1 MNIYK
6 LQYNTKA
13 QADADFLDK
22 GVTQV
27 VEVEGQ
33 QYTKNSSATQAL
45 VDLGKIVETP
55 GTYDPDGHVITP
67 PVYFDGV
74 FYDIMTTEHIDFGTH
89 ALTPTKCLHGF
100 AGYSIDANGDNVEPQ
115 Q

>member
-6 LQYNTKA
+6 LQYDNKA

-33 QYTKNSSATQAL
+33 QLTTNSSATQAI
-45 VDLGKIVETP
+45 VDMGKIVETP

-67 PVYFDGV
+67 AVYFDGV

-115 Q
+115 

>member
-6 LQYNTKA
+6 LQYDNKA

-22 GVTQV
+22 GVV
-27 VEVEGQ
+27 HIVEAEGEQ
-33 QYTKNSSATQAL
+33 HTVYTEATQSI
-45 VDLGKIVETP
+45 VDMGKIVETP

-74 FYDIMTTEHIDFGTH
+74 FYDIMTTEHIDFGSH

>member
-6 LQYNTKA
+6 LQYDTKA

-22 GVTQV
+22 GVTEI

-33 QYTKNSSATQAL
+33 QLTTNSSATQAI

>member
-6 LQYNTKA
+6 LQYDTKA
-13 QADADFLDK
+13 QADADFLNK
-22 GVTQV
+22 GVTQI
-27 VEVEGQ
+27 VEEDGQ
-33 QYTKNSSATQAL
+33 QHTVYANGTQAI
-45 VDLGKIVETP
+45 VDLGRIVKTE

-67 PVYFDGV
+67 PVYYDGV

-100 AGYSIDANGDNVEPQ
+100 AGYSTDANGDNVEPQ

>member
-6 LQYNTKA
+6 LQYDTKA

-22 GVTQV
+22 GVTEI

-33 QYTKNSSATQAL
+33 QLTTNSSATQAI
-45 VDLGKIVETP
+45 VDMGKIVETP

-67 PVYFDGV
+67 PVYYDGV

-89 ALTPTKCLHGF
+89 ALTPTNCVHGF

>member
-6 LQYNTKA
+6 LQYDTKA

-22 GVTQV
+22 GVTEI

-33 QYTKNSSATQAL
+33 QLTTNSSATQAI
-45 VDLGKIVETP
+45 VDMGKIVETP

-74 FYDIMTTEHIDFGTH
+74 FYDIMTTEHIDFGSH

>member
-6 LQYNTKA
+6 LQYDNKA

-22 GVTQV
+22 GVTQI
-27 VEVEGQ
+27 VEEDGQ
-33 QYTKNSSATQAL
+33 QHTVYANATQAV
-45 VDLGKIVETP
+45 VDLGKVIETA
-55 GTYDPDGHVITP
+55 GTYDHDGHVISP
-67 PVYFDGV
+67 AVYFDGV

-89 ALTPTKCLHGF
+89 ALTPNNCVHGF

>member
-6 LQYNTKA
+6 LQYDTKA

-27 VEVEGQ
+27 VEEEGQ
-33 QYTKNSSATQAL
+33 QQTVYANGTQAI
-45 VDLGKIVETP
+45 VDIGIIENET
-55 GTYDPDGHVITP
+55 
-67 PVYFDGV
+67 GV
-74 FYDIMTTEHIDFGTH
+74 FYDIMTTEHIDFGSH

>member
-6 LQYNTKA
+6 LQYDNKA

-22 GVTQV
+22 GVTQN

-33 QYTKNSSATQAL
+33 QYLSNSSATQAV

-89 ALTPTKCLHGF
+89 ALTPTNCVHGF

>member
-1 MNIYK
+1 VNIYK

-33 QYTKNSSATQAL
+33 QYTKNSSAT
-45 VDLGKIVETP
+45 
-55 GTYDPDGHVITP
+55 
-67 PVYFDGV
+67 
-74 FYDIMTTEHIDFGTH
+74 
-89 ALTPTKCLHGF
+89 
-100 AGYSIDANGDNVEPQ
+100 
-115 Q
+115 

>member
-6 LQYNTKA
+6 LQYDTNA

-27 VEVEGQ
+27 IEVEGQ
-33 QYTKNSSATQAL
+33 QYTKNSSATQAV
-45 VDLGKIVETP
+45 VDLGKVVETK

-67 PVYFDGV
+67 AVYFDGV

-89 ALTPTKCLHGF
+89 ALTPTNCVHGF